1 MRVAVF
7 GMGYVGLVTAAG
19 LAKWGHE
26 VIGIEVD
33 HERLD
38 ALRAGRLPLFEPGLD
53 ALVEGGVAGKR
64 LRFTDRLDGIAAVQ
78 VAIVAVGTHDGNG
91 GWQTDTIQSCFAGM
105 VPQLADDAVLVV
117 RSTLP
122 PEFLPRIRPMI
133 DSLRA
138 AAGRGPVPVVVNP
151 EFTREG
157 SAVMDYLEPDRI
169 VIGVISDD
177 TGAGVRQLRRMYH
190 SVTAPFLVMPSEDA
204 VLAKLG
210 ANLFLATK
218 ISFANELAM
227 LCEAYNAD
235 VTQVVEA
242 MSHDARIGG
251 AFLRAGVGFGGSC
264 LPHQVTMT
272 VHAAEA
278 AGRETPLLAAVD
290 KINHQRRFDFVARL
304 EDAVGGTLEGARVAI
319 LGLTFKPGTDDLRE
333 APSLT
338 IAEAAIAA
346 GAEVVAYD
354 PMPSARSRAERL
366 VPGLQIA
373 ESAAEALAG
382 ADVAGLV
389 TEWSEFTHLD
399 WAALRD
405 TMNRPAIVDGR
416 NALDP
421 EAIAA
426 AGFRYT
432 GFGRRAAGAVPV
444 QVAGGNVVA
453 WPSDPEVR
461 LASAGAR

>member
-33 HERLD
+33 TERLD

-53 ALVEGGVAGKR
+53 ALVEAGVAGKR
-64 LRFTDRLDGIAAVQ
+64 LRFTDRLDGIGAIQ

-91 GWQTDTIQSCFAGM
+91 GWQTDTIKACFAGM
-105 VPQLADDAVLVV
+105 APKLADDAVLVI

-122 PEFLPRIRPMI
+122 PEFLPRIRPMV

-138 AAGRGPVPVVVNP
+138 AAGRPSIPVVVNP

-157 SAVMDYLEPDRI
+157 TAVMDYLEPDRI

-190 SVTAPFLVMPSEDA
+190 SVTAPFLVMQSEDA

-251 AFLRAGVGFGGSC
+251 AFLRAGIGFGGSC

-278 AGRETPLLAAVD
+278 AGRSHAP
-290 KINHQRRFDFVARL
+290 ARCGRP
-304 EDAVGGTLEGARVAI
+304 DQ
-319 LGLTFKPGTDDLRE
+319 
-333 APSLT
+333 
-338 IAEAAIAA
+338 
-346 GAEVVAYD
+346 
-354 PMPSARSRAERL
+354 PSAPVRL
-366 VPGLQIA
+366 RRPPGGRRRRIARGRPRGAPGPDLQ
-373 ESAAEALAG
+373 AG
-382 ADVAGLV
+382 HG
-389 TEWSEFTHLD
+389 
-399 WAALRD
+399 
-405 TMNRPAIVDGR
+405 RPARGTVADHRRGGHR
-416 NALDP
+416 
-421 EAIAA
+421 
-426 AGFRYT
+426 
-432 GFGRRAAGAVPV
+432 GRRRGGRVRPDGIRSQPV
-444 QVAGGNVVA
+444 RHG
-453 WPSDPEVR
+453 
-461 LASAGAR
+461 

>member
-33 HERLD
+33 RERLD

-53 ALVEGGVAGKR
+53 ALVEAGVAGKR
-64 LRFTDRLDGIAAVQ
+64 LRYTDRLDGIAAVQ

-105 VPQLADDAVLVV
+105 VPQLADDAVLVI

-122 PEFLPRIRPMI
+122 PEFLPRIRLMV

-138 AAGRGPVPVVVNP
+138 AAGRGPIPVVVNP

-251 AFLRAGVGFGGSC
+251 AFLRAGIGFGGSC

-272 VHAAEA
+272 VSAAEA
-278 AGRETPLLAAVD
+278 AGRSTPLLAAVD

-304 EDAVGGTLEGARVAI
+304 EAAVGGSLEGTRVAL

-346 GAEVVAYD
+346 GAEVIAYD
-354 PMPSARSRAERL
+354 PMATARSRAARMI
-366 VPGLQIA
+366 PGLQIA

-389 TEWSEFTHLD
+389 TEWSEFAQLD
-399 WAALRD
+399 WVALRD
-405 TMNRPAIVDGR
+405 TMSRPAIVDGR

-421 EAIAA
+421 DTMAA
-426 AGFRYT
+426 AGYRYT

-444 QVAGGNVVA
+444 PVAGGNVVA
-453 WPSDPEVR
+453 WPSEPEVR

>member
-53 ALVEGGVAGKR
+53 ALVEAGVAGKR
-64 LRFTDRLDGIAAVQ
+64 LRFTDDVEGIGSVQ

-91 GWQTDTIQSCFAGM
+91 GWQTDTLRACFAGM
-105 VPQLADDAVLVV
+105 APHLADDAVLVI

-122 PEFLPRIRPMI
+122 PEFMPRIRPMV

-138 AAGRGPVPVVVNP
+138 AAGRPSVPVVVNP

-157 SAVMDYLEPDRI
+157 AAVMDYLEPDRI

-190 SVTAPFLVMPSEDA
+190 SVTAPFLVMAAEDA

-242 MSHDARIGG
+242 MSHDART
-251 AFLRAGVGFGGSC
+251 R
-264 LPHQVTMT
+264 
-272 VHAAEA
+272 
-278 AGRETPLLAAVD
+278 
-290 KINHQRRFDFVARL
+290 
-304 EDAVGGTLEGARVAI
+304 
-319 LGLTFKPGTDDLRE
+319 
-333 APSLT
+333 
-338 IAEAAIAA
+338 
-346 GAEVVAYD
+346 
-354 PMPSARSRAERL
+354 
-366 VPGLQIA
+366 
-373 ESAAEALAG
+373 
-382 ADVAGLV
+382 
-389 TEWSEFTHLD
+389 
-399 WAALRD
+399 
-405 TMNRPAIVDGR
+405 
-416 NALDP
+416 
-421 EAIAA
+421 
-426 AGFRYT
+426 
-432 GFGRRAAGAVPV
+432 
-444 QVAGGNVVA
+444 
-453 WPSDPEVR
+453 
-461 LASAGAR
+461 